1 MRMNE
6 TEQELITMVLSGRT
20 EAFEPLVTPYRGP
33 ILALAYRLTRD
44 REDAR
49 EVAQEAFLKAFRSLD
64 RFDLSRSFRN
74 WLFQIAANEARDR
87 LRRAKRERAAFEA
100 AAREGTAAAP
110 APEAGRERRE
120 TRSGI
125 LRALDA
131 LAQASGVFVLRP
143 PRARH
148 PGNGARSRLLERLG
162 PGQPVLG
169 PPEDPRGHPARFSP
183 FGGSPMTC
191 RKARKLLPLFAG
203 DDLGPRRTQAV
214 RAHVDACPACR
225 RELEEIRDALAHS
238 RPRRRTSESRTGA
251 RANGRP

>member
-6 TEQELITMVLSGRT
+6 TEQELIAMVLSGRV

-49 EVAQEAFLKAFRSLD
+49 EVAQEAFLKAFRSLR

-100 AAREGTAAAP
+100 AAREGTGAAAP

-131 LAQASGVFVLRP
+131 LGRREREVFVLRDLQELDI
-143 PRARH
+143 RETAR
-148 PGNGARSRLLERLG
+148 
-162 PGQPVLG
+162 VLG
-169 PPEDPRGHPARFSP
+169 CSSISVRVNLSSARRKIREAIRRDSP
-183 FGGSPMTC
+183 
-191 RKARKLLPLFAG
+191 
-203 DDLGPRRTQAV
+203 
-214 RAHVDACPACR
+214 H
-225 RELEEIRDALAHS
+225 LE
-238 RPRRRTSESRTGA
+238 
-251 RANGRP
+251 GR